1 MPPYLKPFLFLILPQ
16 IISPVTT
23 RQKKSSLRK
32 SQKFGFS
39 LRELVDTPLRQA
51 TLIATEVNYCIARC
65 SLLR

>member
-1 MPPYLKPFLFLILPQ
+1 MPPDLKPFLFLILPQ

-32 SQKFGFS
+32 SQKLGFS
-39 LRELVDTPLRQA
+39 LRELVGTPLRQA
-51 TLIATEVNYCIARC
+51 IFIATEVNYCIASC